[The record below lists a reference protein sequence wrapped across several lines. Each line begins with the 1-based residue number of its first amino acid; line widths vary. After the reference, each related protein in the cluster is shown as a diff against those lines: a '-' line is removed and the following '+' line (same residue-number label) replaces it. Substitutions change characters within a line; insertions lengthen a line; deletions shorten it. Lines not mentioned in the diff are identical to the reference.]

1 MCIETNT
8 ISCDYCL
15 LDTQGFFIL
24 FSSKMHLFHSKKEV
38 PLEKPKPKWDHP
50 GGKLIELGPM
60 ELKDEELLAILIGS
74 GYKGRSA
81 QAIAKE
87 LLYKYYSIAG
97 LLGKTSSDLL
107 IIKGLKNDKIA
118 RIAASFEIA
127 KRVFNENKWE
137 FPNTRLIKLELPE
150 LSDADVLAIL
160 IGGRYKK
167 KTAKDLSKELLNK
180 FGSIGGLMGQKLWKM
195 AKIEG
200 LGDVRVIRIAAAIEM
215 ARRIVRALEKE

>member
-1 MCIETNT
+1 MEE
-8 ISCDYCL
+8 SRP
-15 LDTQGFFIL
+15 
-24 FSSKMHLFHSKKEV
+24 E
-38 PLEKPKPKWDHP
+38 WDHP

-60 ELKDEELLAILIGS
+60 SLKDEELLAILIGS

-97 LLGKTSSDLL
+97 LLGKTSSHLS
-107 IIKGLKNDKIA
+107 IIKGLKNGKIA

-127 KRVFNENKWE
+127 KRVFDENEW
-137 FPNTRLIKLELPE
+137 ELPNRRLVKLGLPD
-150 LSDADVLAIL
+150 LSDEDVLAIL

-167 KTAKDLSKELLNK
+167 KTAKNLSKELLDK
-180 FGSIGGLMGQKLWKM
+180 FGSLSGLMGQKLYKM
-195 AKIEG
+195 ARIEG
-200 LGDVRVIRIAAAIEM
+200 LGDVRVVRIAAAIEV